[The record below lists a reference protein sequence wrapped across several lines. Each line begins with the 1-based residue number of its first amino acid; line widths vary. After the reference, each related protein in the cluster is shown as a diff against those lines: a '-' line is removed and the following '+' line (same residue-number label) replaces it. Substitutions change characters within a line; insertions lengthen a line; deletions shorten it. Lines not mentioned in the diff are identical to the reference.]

1 MSKLTELQ
9 KAFIEID
16 RKIRNGGN
24 EKQLKERHRILK
36 AIAEEKKAQIFRQA
50 EGYCNEQML

>member
-16 RKIRNGGN
+16 RKIRNGEN
-24 EKQLKERHRILK
+24 EEQLKERHRILK
-36 AIAEEKKAQIFRQA
+36 AIAEEKKEQIARQI
-50 EGYCNEQML
+50 GGLVNE

>member
-24 EKQLKERHRILK
+24 EEQLKERERILK
-36 AIAEEKKAQIFRQA
+36 AIADEKKAQIFRQV
-50 EGYCNEQML
+50 EGL